1 MKVGVLTL
9 PLIDNYGGIV
19 QAIALCSYLEA
30 QGHDVVLIQKP
41 HSVPPRGFM
50 PHVKAAVR
58 WLLVRIP
65 FQDYKRLR
73 SLHEERLKLARLKA
87 FHRPFVEKAIRHIS
101 PDLHITDELK
111 AFASRERFDAIIVG
125 SDQVW
130 RKRYINNPYYQSY
143 FLDFVDGKT
152 CRKIAYAASF
162 GMDKWEGS
170 GDEERIG
177 RLLADFHAVS
187 TREQSGV
194 RICRET
200 FGYSGAVHLLDP
212 TLLMDRDFYVNR
224 IIIPNVSRDFRV
236 NDLLTYVLDEEPEK
250 AAIIRQAMDA
260 TGFTAATHLKG
271 FGEKDRV
278 HSVPEW
284 LAGFH
289 HANFV
294 VTDSFHGVI
303 FSILFGKNF
312 IAIGNHGRGMER
324 FTSLL
329 SQIGLED
336 RLVFKVAD
344 LTHSHFS
351 PIDYPRVR
359 ASLQPL
365 RDRSA
370 AFLAEALGGSPA

>member
-19 QAIALCSYLEA
+19 QAVALCSYLET
-30 QGHDVVLIQKP
+30 QGHNVVLIQKP
-41 HSVPPRGFM
+41 HHVPPRGFM

-65 FQDYKRLR
+65 FQDFKRLR
-73 SLHEERLKLARLKA
+73 SLHKERLKLARLKA
-87 FHRPFVEKAIRHIS
+87 FHRPFVEKAIRSIS

-111 AFASRERFDAIIVG
+111 AYASRERFDAIIVG

-162 GMDKWEGS
+162 GMDKWEGT

-194 RICRET
+194 HVCRDT
-200 FGYSGAVHLLDP
+200 FGHSGAIHLLDP
-212 TLLMDRDFYVNR
+212 TLLMDRDFYINR
-224 IIIPNVSRDFRV
+224 IIAPHVSGDFEV
-236 NDLLTYVLDEEPEK
+236 NGLLTYVLDEEQDK
-250 AAIIRQAMDA
+250 ADIIRRAMDA
-260 TGFTAATHLKG
+260 TGNAKVTHLKG
-271 FGEKDRV
+271 FGEGGRV
-278 HSVPEW
+278 RTVPEW
-284 LAGFH
+284 LAGFQRTD
-289 HANFV
+289 FV
-294 VTDSFHGVI
+294 VTDSFHGMI
-303 FSILFGKNF
+303 FSIIFEKNF
-312 IAIGNHGRGMER
+312 IAIGNQGRGMDR

-329 SQIGLED
+329 SQIGLEE
-336 RLVFKVAD
+336 RLVFTAD
-344 LTHSHFS
+344 DLKPGLFK
-351 PIDYPRVR
+351 PVDYTRVR
-359 ASLQPL
+359 EALQPL
-365 RDRSA
+365 RARA
-370 AFLAEALGGSPA
+370 IAFLANSLGKGAA